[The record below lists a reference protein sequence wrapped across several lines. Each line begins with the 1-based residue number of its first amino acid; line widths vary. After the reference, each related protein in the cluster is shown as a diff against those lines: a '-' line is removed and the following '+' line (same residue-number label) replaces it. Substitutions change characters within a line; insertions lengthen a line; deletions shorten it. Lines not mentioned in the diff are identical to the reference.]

1 MIANFPD
8 AFKTVRIFQMTA
20 NFPDDFKTIQI
31 FSDDCQFSDVFK
43 SVQIFA
49 DERRGYPNFP
59 LTKLHTF
66 GPKTP
71 FSYIAALFDPSYG
84 LFGPFLTLFNTK
96 HRF

>member
-1 MIANFPD
+1 
-8 AFKTVRIFQMTA
+8 MTA
-20 NFPDDFKTIQI
+20 NFPDDFKSVRI
-31 FSDDCQFSDVFK
+31 FPD
-43 SVQIFA
+43 A

-84 LFGPFLTLFNTK
+84 LFGPFLTLFNIK
-96 HRF
+96 HRFSPVG